1 MRMGELEEIQERSMD
16 LRVYY
21 QKIRDAEARITDEFP
36 VVVSKETADG
46 GKGGTRTEVPR
57 RIAAKLLVEGIVELA
72 RPEEVAQF
80 RAAHAEARRVAEQT
94 AASTKLRGTVVSGND
109 PATPQGKM
117 QGGNKE
123 K

>member
-57 RIAAKLLVEGIVELA
+57 RIAAKLLVEGIAELA
-72 RPEEVAQF
+72 QPEEVAQF

-94 AASTKLRGTVVSGND
+94 AAATRLQVTVLSAND
-109 PATPQGKM
+109 LETLKGKM
-117 QGGNKE
+117 QRGTKE
-123 K
+123 

>member
-57 RIAAKLLVEGIVELA
+57 RIAAKLLVEGIAELA
-72 RPEEVAQF
+72 QPEEVAQF

-94 AASTKLRGTVVSGND
+94 AAATKLQVTVLSAND
-109 PATPQGKM
+109 LETLKGKM
-117 QGGNKE
+117 QRGTKE
-123 K
+123 

>member
-1 MRMGELEEIQERSMD
+1 MD

-57 RIAAKLLVEGIVELA
+57 RIAAKLLVEGIAELA
-72 RPEEVAQF
+72 QPEEVAQF

-94 AASTKLRGTVVSGND
+94 AAATRLQVTVLSAND
-109 PATPQGKM
+109 LETLKGKM
-117 QGGNKE
+117 QRGTKE
-123 K
+123 